1 MACFHYCMALMK
13 ASSSRL
19 VADFTCQD
27 PPTMLPVPQFRW
39 LMQVY
44 IQDVL
49 IHLDETKAE
58 VTSVFGHILKMDS
71 TKKIVGKLAGTTL
84 WASNIGNE
92 YGQKGMGFAFM
103 AKEIMKSYKDASS
116 ESPEVLSVARDCCG
130 SPIVRTL
137 SPVEGHA
144 NPLDIWHFMRRMSGG
159 CTTESHPLYGSLVK
173 NISRCI
179 FMWGQLDLEAL
190 NEAKRRELMLK
201 QEKQVKALKLNLK
214 RTAARETYAQKK
226 VLKLEENI
234 NKTCCQNNQNLVKD
248 LQKQIIDKEQEIR
261 LLQENLEYVTNLLE
275 DIDNE
280 NRVVD
285 VYDEKSRKYTS
296 KFKNCVYEL
305 LSVSASKVGDVV
317 KSVLKLV
324 SVEPNR
330 LPATS
335 TVLEMNL
342 QRLCL
347 AQKQLG
353 EVFSKEEHTCLMT
366 DETSKFGNKFM
377 GYEATDTEGNFWVLG
392 LKEIETKSARNTLSV
407 LKEILE
413 DLDCASKCSNSET
426 SRDIVAHITATM
438 SDRAAT
444 EVKFNDLL
452 STYRTEVLPLV
463 YSNYETFTEDEKNSM
478 ESLNNYFCGL
488 HALVNYAESTQNPIY
503 DKSFR
508 KSYEPGTCRL
518 VRVAAKAF
526 GVGSVGD
533 EKSGCQGA
541 FRTYIH
547 DFLHDNHL
555 TSVPLKSYRGSR
567 FNILFANAASVYF
580 LHEHMLSFLKNVGA
594 ENRLLKSILFDL
606 EVHEYVAGLKALG
619 LISKMVTSPLWCILE
634 DRNVSMVDMNA
645 KYLELVTFLQDAA
658 NNTEQFMNGDL
669 QIFNEHV
676 KRDCIYDYIV
686 RPSRYDEACQGLL
699 KVILAAL
706 CTLCKKLYKDHLPD
720 GKLVECDVN
729 KVKGVPKT
737 SCFAESIFG
746 QLDHLMRTKPHLKT
760 IAAESCIM
768 FLNNRTLDWLNSK
781 DEVERNKLINE
792 ASKEKN
798 SNARENSEESLDRE
812 RLRIQEKCTSDIV
825 HFGLWQSE
833 LEVDNMLASYNSI
846 TDKINA
852 LKAQLKFRQKVLLQL
867 PEEKKAFNVTKS
879 VDGKRKSL
887 SVEEQAIVRDVES
900 NVEKHILVGKRVRH
914 RFKENRNG
922 QTVEAW
928 YTGCIISQVPS
939 FPAWFNIVYDRDEA
953 VYTYHRL
960 DSDIESDDL
969 EIL

>member
-1 MACFHYCMALMK
+1 MSLSDKISIIFH
-13 ASSSRL
+13 
-19 VADFTCQD
+19 V
-27 PPTMLPVPQFRW
+27 
-39 LMQVY
+39 
-44 IQDVL
+44 
-49 IHLDETKAE
+49 E
-58 VTSVFGHILKMDS
+58 ILKRGKRVSNDESLNLKETLVDEKNKNQFM
-71 TKKIVGKLAGTTL
+71 IEKLAATE
-84 WASNIGNE
+84 NE
-92 YGQKGMGFAFM
+92 KC
-103 AKEIMKSYKDASS
+103 
-116 ESPEVLSVARDCCG
+116 EVINV
-130 SPIVRTL
+130 
-137 SPVEGHA
+137 
-144 NPLDIWHFMRRMSGG
+144 
-159 CTTESHPLYGSLVK
+159 
-173 NISRCI
+173 
-179 FMWGQLDLEAL
+179 L
-190 NEAKRRELMLK
+190 NSK
-201 QEKQVKALKLNLK
+201 EKQVKALKLNLK

-234 NKTCCQNNQNLVKD
+234 NRTCCRDNQNLVKD

-305 LSVSASKVGDVV
+305 LKLNVSASKVGDVV

-335 TVLEMNL
+335 TVFEMNL

-366 DETSKFGNKFM
+366 DETSKFDNKFM

-392 LKEIETKSARNTLSV
+392 LREIETKYASNTLSV

-488 HALVNYAESTQNPIY
+488 HALVNYAESTQKCILEVENSIFDNESPIY

-518 VRVAAKAF
+518 VRVASKAF
-526 GVGSVGD
+526 GVGSGGE

-580 LHEHMLSFLKNVGA
+580 LHEHMLRA

-686 RPSRYDEACQGLL
+686 RPN
-699 KVILAAL
+699 
-706 CTLCKKLYKDHLPD
+706 

-768 FLNNRTLDWLNSK
+768 FLNNRTSDWLNSK
-781 DEVERNKLINE
+781 DEVERNKLIHE
-792 ASKEKN
+792 ASKEVK
-798 SNARENSEESLDRE
+798 SVKLKYKARIHEIENNRRIAMQEKIQKKESLDRE

-833 LEVDNMLASYNSI
+833 FEVDNMLATYNSI

-887 SVEEQAIVRDVES
+887 SVEELSGNLKSIVRQAIVRDVES
-900 NVEKHILVGKRVRH
+900 NVEKHILLGKRVRH

-939 FPAWFNIVYDRDEA
+939 FPAWFNIVYDGDEA

-969 EIL
+969 EILKMKNTLLPYVTQAYNVVLKGNSPSNALQDALIL